1 MSDCVWPASGLPVS
15 FAVLESDHRTSDRLV
30 TRLLYRWDVRP
41 ALLCPFC
48 RTRGKW
54 RSSYQCLRSSLTE
67 METKWRVGPQDSWG
81 APGPPSTHPVLQT
94 AFPRIWWWDRPL
106 KRSRDM
112 LTWHNL
118 TRENWKKSNN
128 FLLQV
133 LDICTNMKKT
143 NLTAQLDFRLMWSRC
158 YFSYFL
164 LLPPTPWAPGFQVGK
179 PFSLP
184 DLFSTYDQIFALLL
198 SLLSIITRI
207 VYSIYSG
214 KWNIPEEM
222 AGLSVLAL
230 KYQSLPNLLFII
242 LPIILIFKLYIWDYT
257 LFIIF
262 IILYCLLS
270 P

>member
-1 MSDCVWPASGLPVS
+1 
-15 FAVLESDHRTSDRLV
+15 
-30 TRLLYRWDVRP
+30 
-41 ALLCPFC
+41 
-48 RTRGKW
+48 
-54 RSSYQCLRSSLTE
+54 
-67 METKWRVGPQDSWG
+67 
-81 APGPPSTHPVLQT
+81 
-94 AFPRIWWWDRPL
+94 
-106 KRSRDM
+106 M
-112 LTWHNL
+112 LIWHNL
-118 TRENWKKSNN
+118 TRENWKELNN

-133 LDICTNMKKT
+133 LDICTNIKKR
-143 NLTAQLDFRLMWSRC
+143 NLTAQLDFRLMWSGC

-164 LLPPTPWAPGFQVGK
+164 LLLPHPIPWAPGFQVGK

-230 KYQSLPNLLFII
+230 KYQSLPKLLFII
-242 LPIILIFKLYIWDYT
+242 LPIVLIFKLYIWDYT
-257 LFIIF
+257 LFSIF
-262 IILYCLLS
+262 IVLYCILS